1 MSFSFM
7 YMTNF
12 NDIPYDMYEN
22 IDELYEN
29 LEYFRENYYQQAT
42 LQTHLDYI
50 YKLFKLRRS
59 NNGEYPTKQQY
70 LLSFRNSCFCRFY
83 IEDDSM
89 FVRAAEFF
97 LQKIGDIT
105 NLSCANVYY
114 FTEFYM
120 LEHRYPD
127 SIREFNSYVTRS
139 VISIINP
146 EVLIP
151 ETPARP
157 VEKSKLDLIKE
168 KIFTFTYTFK
178 GNIED
183 IKEEEKEA
191 CSICQENIEDSQKC
205 IRLDCGHYFHADNS
219 NCCEN
224 GNIFQWFKRNN
235 SCPVCRKEV

>member
-1 MSFSFM
+1 MAFSFM

-12 NDIPYDMYEN
+12 DSIPYDMYEN
-22 IDELYEN
+22 IEELYEN
-29 LEYFRENYYQQAT
+29 LEYFKENYYDRAT
-42 LQTHLDYI
+42 LQTHIDYV
-50 YKLFKLRRS
+50 YRLFKLRKS
-59 NNGEYPTKQQY
+59 NNGEYPTKQEY

-120 LEHRYPD
+120 IEHRYPE
-127 SIREFNSYVTRS
+127 SIREFNAYITRS

-146 EVLIP
+146 DMLIS
-151 ETPARP
+151 ETPPKP
-157 VEKSKLDLIKE
+157 VEKTKLDLIKE

-178 GNIED
+178 GNLED
-183 IKEEEKEA
+183 IKEDEKEV
-191 CSICQENIEDSQKC
+191 CSICQENIEDNQKC